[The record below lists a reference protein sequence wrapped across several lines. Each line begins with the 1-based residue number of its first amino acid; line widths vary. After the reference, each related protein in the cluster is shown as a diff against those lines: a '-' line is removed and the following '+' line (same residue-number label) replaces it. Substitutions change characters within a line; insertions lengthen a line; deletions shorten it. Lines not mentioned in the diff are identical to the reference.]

1 VSTKHRDRAAGL
13 DLNLLRVLDA
23 LLDERSVTAA
33 AGRVH
38 LSVPATSRALGRLRV
53 ALGDELLVRAGRELV
68 LTPRALELR
77 PLVAEL
83 LQRAEQLTESATAFD
98 PARLRQ
104 TFAVRAND
112 ATVLTVGASLLSAVA
127 ELAPG
132 VVLRFLPES
141 DEDPVALRTGLVDLD
156 VGVISGAPADIRTE
170 VIGHEGYVGLARA
183 DHPLLGQAVTARR
196 FAAAEHVSASR
207 RGRTEGPIDAAL
219 ERLGLQRRVR
229 ATVGTMA
236 AALWLTATTELVAA
250 VPASLARAAGPS
262 LGLVAF
268 ELPLE
273 LPSSEYRI
281 GWHARLDGDPA
292 HAWLRELVAAQWRSV
307 L

>member
-1 VSTKHRDRAAGL
+1 VPSERPDRAATL

-23 LLDERSVTAA
+23 VLDERSVTAA

-53 ALGDELLVRAGRELV
+53 ALDDELLVRAGRELV
-68 LTPRALELR
+68 PTPRALELR

-83 LQRAEQLTESATAFD
+83 LQRAGQLTESTAAFD
-98 PARLRQ
+98 STQLQR
-104 TFAVRAND
+104 TFAVRTND
-112 ATVLTVGASLLSAVA
+112 GTVLTIGASLLSATA

-132 VVLRFLPES
+132 VVLRFLPEA
-141 DEDPVALRTGLVDLD
+141 DEDAAALRTGLVDLD
-156 VGVISGAPADIRTE
+156 IGVIAAVPADIRTQI
-170 VIGHEGYVGLARA
+170 VGHERYVGLARA
-183 DHPLLGQAVTARR
+183 GHSLLARGVTARR

-219 ERLGLQRRVR
+219 ERLGLQRRVG

-236 AALWLTATTELVAA
+236 AALWLVAGTELVAA
-250 VPASLARAAGPS
+250 VPASLAAAAGPS
-262 LGLVAF
+262 LGLVSF

-273 LPSSEYRI
+273 LAPSEYRI
-281 GWHARLDGDPA
+281 AWHARLDRDPA
-292 HAWLRELVAAQWRSV
+292 HAWLRELIVARWRAA

>member
-1 VSTKHRDRAAGL
+1 VPTNRPARAAGL

-23 LLDERSVTAA
+23 LLDERSVTTA

-38 LSVPATSRALGRLRV
+38 LSVPATSRALGRLRL

-77 PLVAEL
+77 PLVTEL
-83 LQRAEQLTESATAFD
+83 LQRAEQLTESAIAFD

-104 TFAVRAND
+104 TFAVRVND
-112 ATVLTVGASLLSAVA
+112 TTVLTIGASLLSAVA
-127 ELAPG
+127 EVAPG

-141 DEDPVALRTGLVDLD
+141 DEDPVALRTGLVDLEI
-156 VGVISGAPADIRTE
+156 GVISGAPADIRTE
-170 VIGHEGYVGLARA
+170 VIGHEGYIGVARA
-183 DHPLLGQAVTARR
+183 GHPLLGRAVTARR
-196 FAAAEHVSASR
+196 FAAAEHVSVSR

-219 ERLGLQRRVR
+219 ERLGLHRGVR

-236 AALWLTATTELVAA
+236 AALWLVARTELVAA
-250 VPASLARAAGPS
+250 VPASVARSAGPS
-262 LGLVAF
+262 LGLVSF

-273 LPSSEYRI
+273 LPLSEYRI

-292 HAWLRELVAAQWRSV
+292 HAWLRGLVTEQWRAE

>member
-1 VSTKHRDRAAGL
+1 M
-13 DLNLLRVLDA
+13 LDA

-83 LQRAEQLTESATAFD
+83 LQRAGQLTESATAFD

-112 ATVLTVGASLLSAVA
+112 GTVLTLGASLLSAVA

-132 VVLRFLPES
+132 VVLRFLPEA
-141 DEDPVALRTGLVDLD
+141 DEDPAALRTGLVDIDDRRDRRGSRRHPHRRRRTRALRRPRA
-156 VGVISGAPADIRTE
+156 SRPSAAGAT
-170 VIGHEGYVGLARA
+170 
-183 DHPLLGQAVTARR
+183 VTARR

-236 AALWLTATTELVAA
+236 AALWLVARTELVAA
-250 VPASLARAAGPS
+250 VPASLAAAAGPS
-262 LGLVAF
+262 LGLVSF

-273 LPSSEYRI
+273 LAPSEYRI

-292 HAWLRELVAAQWRSV
+292 HVWLRELIVARWRAA